1 MKTACLALLLLI
13 RMFVS
18 LADDDHVAV
27 MEMQRKLVQ
36 DLQQRLSQQKEIN
49 DTATDAV
56 SRYSSRGDLRM
67 FLGEAGAAVEDYR
80 RMVMLDP
87 DQDASH
93 WRLGIA
99 LFFAHKP
106 VEAAD
111 QFDKYH
117 AFDNVDR
124 ENGIWRYLSHYR
136 AFGAERARQELLRYQ
151 KDDRPPFPEVYR
163 MFEGSLSAEQVL
175 SSIPADLPA
184 PERQSRLFYA
194 DLYIGLHLLV
204 QKKPQ
209 EAQGALL
216 RAVQNPWPKSAGYG
230 PNYMWHVGR
239 LQYLQLTGTP
249 DQTAPSNSEK

>member
-1 MKTACLALLLLI
+1 MKTTCLSCLLLTVA
-13 RMFVS
+13 FS
-18 LADDDHVAV
+18 ALAVADHAAV
-27 MEMQRKLVQ
+27 MEMQSKLVQ
-36 DLQQRLSQQKEIN
+36 DLQQRLSRQPEIN
-49 DTATDAV
+49 NTAADAV
-56 SRYSSRGDLRM
+56 SRYSTRGDLQM
-67 FLGEAGAAVEDYR
+67 FLGKASAAVEDYR
-80 RMVMLDP
+80 HMVMLDP
-87 DQDASH
+87 AQDASH

-99 LFFAHKP
+99 LYFADKP
-106 VEAAD
+106 VEAAA

-117 AFDNVDR
+117 VFDNVDR

-136 AFGAERARQELLRYQ
+136 AFGAERAQQELLRYQ

-163 MFEGSLSAEQVL
+163 MFEGSLTAEQVL
-175 SSIPADLPA
+175 SSIPTDLSE

-209 EAQGALL
+209 EAQAALL

-239 LQYLQLTGTP
+239 LQYVQLTKCARV
-249 DQTAPSNSEK
+249 DSNH